1 MGRGN
6 VWKGLHG
13 TGHPPVLGGVEEGE
27 EESDVSPN
35 SVPVASQV
43 CEMPQ
48 SIILEKV
55 SRMSSLGFV
64 YDQKQSPV

>member
-27 EESDVSPN
+27 EDLNFPGIKLNE
-35 SVPVASQV
+35 
-43 CEMPQ
+43 E
-48 SIILEKV
+48 IL
-55 SRMSSLGFV
+55 F
-64 YDQKQSPV
+64 